1 MLKLI
6 AALENG
12 DFEAAM
18 NEYGELAAIGTV
30 ADIVSLSG
38 ENRFIVSRGLQ
49 LLVNSERCGIN
60 ALIKKSGLKS
70 PITSTSLAFGIAPRI
85 NASGRF
91 GSPSLAAKLLL
102 TDNEQEAEMLANEL
116 DRLNS

>member
-1 MLKLI
+1 MCETYCSI
-6 AALENG
+6 GNG
-12 DFEAAM
+12 DFEAAI
-18 NEYGELAAIGTV
+18 ERVRRASAIGTV

-102 TDNEQEAEMLANEL
+102 TDNEQEAEMLAN
-116 DRLNS
+116 DWID